1 MSSVG
6 GMPAD
11 PSPPLRVLVV
21 DDDFLVAKVHTGFVE
36 QVEGFSVVGS
46 ARDGAE
52 ALRLAER
59 ERPDVVLLDVHL
71 PDLSGLEVLRRM
83 RAAGVTSD
91 VLMVTAERDVD
102 AVQQA
107 RAAGAVGYLVKPF
120 TRDDLQARL
129 ADVRRAR
136 SRLDALASAG
146 EQAAEQSD
154 IDQVFGVRAEHGTTL
169 LPKGLNR
176 QTGDLVLAALADGE
190 LSATECAEQL
200 GLSRVTARRYLEH
213 FVETGAATARQ
224 QYGRVGRPER
234 RYALR
239 AG

>member
-1 MSSVG
+1 MTED
-6 GMPAD
+6 PA
-11 PSPPLRVLVV
+11 PPLRVLVV

-36 QVEGFSVVGS
+36 QVEGFEVVGS

-52 ALRLAER
+52 ALRLAEANH
-59 ERPDVVLLDVHL
+59 PDVVLLDVHL

-83 RAAGVTSD
+83 RAAGVTSE
-91 VLMVTAERDVD
+91 VLMVTAERDLD

-136 SRLDALASAG
+136 THLTALASATEQVP
-146 EQAAEQSD
+146 EQAD
-154 IDQVFGVRAEHGTTL
+154 IDQVFGVRAEPDTAP

-176 QTGDLVLAALADGE
+176 QTGDLVLAALAAGE
-190 LSATECAEQL
+190 LSASECAEKL

-234 RYALR
+234 RYALDR
-239 AG
+239 RSG

>member
-1 MSSVG
+1 MDVHAATGERLELQVRTLVEAQVALGVERLGQGHRVDDRVAGSAAEVG
-6 GMPAD
+6 GGGVRGVA
-11 PSPPLRVLVV
+11 
-21 DDDFLVAKVHTGFVE
+21 DDDVPA
-36 QVEGFSVVGS
+36 
-46 ARDGAE
+46 
-52 ALRLAER
+52 
-59 ERPDVVLLDVHL
+59 
-71 PDLSGLEVLRRM
+71 
-83 RAAGVTSD
+83 
-91 VLMVTAERDVD
+91 
-102 AVQQA
+102 
-107 RAAGAVGYLVKPF
+107 
-120 TRDDLQARL
+120 

-136 SRLDALASAG
+136 SHLSALASAG

-154 IDQVFGVRAEHGTTL
+154 IDQVFGVRAEHGTTP

>member
-1 MSSVG
+1 M
-6 GMPAD
+6 
-11 PSPPLRVLVV
+11 
-21 DDDFLVAKVHTGFVE
+21 
-36 QVEGFSVVGS
+36 VGS

-107 RAAGAVGYLVKPF
+107 QAAGAVGYLVKPF

-154 IDQVFGVRAEHGTTL
+154 IDQVFGVRAEHGTTP
-169 LPKGLNR
+169 LP
-176 QTGDLVLAALADGE
+176 
-190 LSATECAEQL
+190 
-200 GLSRVTARRYLEH
+200 RVST
-213 FVETGAATARQ
+213 
-224 QYGRVGRPER
+224 GRPATWCSPR
-234 RYALR
+234 SPTGSCRPPSAPSSWDCR
-239 AG
+239 G